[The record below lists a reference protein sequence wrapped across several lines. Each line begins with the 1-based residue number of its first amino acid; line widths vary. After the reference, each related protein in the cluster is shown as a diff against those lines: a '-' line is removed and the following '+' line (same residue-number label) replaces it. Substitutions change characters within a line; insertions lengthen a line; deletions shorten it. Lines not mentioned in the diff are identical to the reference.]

1 MFRRGRFAPLFLA
14 VLLLMSAVRL
24 GAQNITLPPS
34 GDNPQASV
42 MQAIGPVRVTI
53 DYSSPRVIRETSY
66 NGEYVVRGKN
76 DRRGKIWGDLVPY
89 GMSDLGFNGCASCP
103 WRAGANENTT
113 FTVTH
118 DVQVQ
123 GQKLPAG
130 TYGLHMIPGKDEWTI
145 IFSKDAAAW
154 GSYWYDAKNDALRV
168 KTKPAKSDYHE
179 WLTYEFTER
188 DPAKATVALKWE
200 ELQVPVTIEVPSV
213 NELWVESIRKEL
225 RGLDGFLWQNWQA
238 AAQFCA
244 ENNINL
250 AEGLAWAQRAV
261 SDPTWSGGE
270 ENLLTLTTL
279 ARLQEMNGKTA
290 DAEKTYAKAYNSP
303 SATPVQLHQ
312 AARALQR
319 EGKKEQ
325 AIKLYQLNAKR
336 FPNQWPVHVG
346 LMRAYAAMGDNKKAL
361 AEAKLA
367 LAQAPDAQNKK
378 TLEGAIQK
386 LEKGEPIPD

>member
-1 MFRRGRFAPLFLA
+1 MFRRGRFASLSLA
-14 VLLLMSAVRL
+14 VLLLMPAIRA

-53 DYSSPRVIRETSY
+53 DYSSPRV
-66 NGEYVVRGKN
+66 VRGKTFDGETVRHELN

-89 GMSDLGFNGCASCP
+89 GMSDLGFNSCASCP

-123 GQKLPAG
+123 GQKLAAG

-145 IFSKDAAAW
+145 IFSRDANAW

-168 KTKPAKSDYHE
+168 QTKPAKSEYHE

-188 DPAKATVALKWE
+188 DPAKATVALEWE
-200 ELQVPVTIEVPSV
+200 ELQVPVTIEVPNV

-244 ENNINL
+244 DNNINL
-250 AEGLAWAQRAV
+250 AEGLVWAQRAV
-261 SDPTWSGGE
+261 SDPTWAGGD
-270 ENLLTLTTL
+270 ENFLTLTTL

-290 DAEKTYAKAYNSP
+290 DAEKTYAKAYNLP
-303 SATPVQLHQ
+303 SATPAQLHQ

-386 LEKGEPIPD
+386 LEKGESIGE